1 MILVI
6 NAVTQQLYKEDKVGS
21 VDGCDCFV
29 FLTLFNTIPVQATA
43 YMAAPKEAVGF
54 EKWHI

>member
-1 MILVI
+1 MGAIAL
-6 NAVTQQLYKEDKVGS
+6 
-21 VDGCDCFV
+21 F

-54 EKWHI
+54 DKWHVYVGDGLHLILKRGWHFRRWV